1 MSEDEKIQ
9 ELIEKYGG
17 YFENSNADVCHTYK
31 GIWFFFRF
39 DPKYKNFECFIQF
52 ETAGQLKNIILGEIV
67 DDINTLMVDY
77 ATAKEYASHLRRKV
91 IRVHWQIPAKIRIYV
106 NL

>member
-1 MSEDEKIQ
+1 LKSTVAILKIQ
-9 ELIEKYGG
+9 MQMYAIHIRG
-17 YFENSNADVCHTYK
+17 
-31 GIWFFFRF
+31 
-39 DPKYKNFECFIQF
+39 
-52 ETAGQLKNIILGEIV
+52 TAGQLKNIILGEIV